1 MMVTPFYAALISLW
15 LLLSQLVLRPRSRA
29 QESHRPELN
38 ASLADSAYLPLAL
51 VMMLALELSRYS
63 IYVLHAI
70 GIVLLLSR
78 VLYDCSFNSPESS
91 RSVTARM
98 LGLVLLLVEAVLCI
112 YQSMVAHWIWC
123 CAA

>member
-15 LLLSQLVLRPRSRA
+15 LLLSQLELRRSRS

-38 ASLADSAYLPLAL
+38 AGPADSSAYLPLAI

-70 GIVLLLSR
+70 GIVILLSR
-78 VLYDCSFNSPESS
+78 MLYDCSFNSPESS

>member
-38 ASLADSAYLPLAL
+38 ASPTDSAYLPLAL
-51 VMMLALELSRYS
+51 VMMMALELSRYS

-98 LGLVLLLVEAVLCI
+98 LGLVVLLVEAVLCI